1 MKTEEF
7 FYDLPERLIAQTPLK
22 DRSSSKLLLLNK
34 DSGNTKHEVFKNI
47 IDYIDKDDVLV
58 FNNTRVL
65 PARLLRDRRASCR
78 ERV

>member
-34 DSGNTKHEVFKNI
+34 NSGNTKHEIFKNI
-47 IDYIDKDDVLV
+47 IKVEKKSHIKKII
-58 FNNTRVL
+58 FIK
-65 PARLLRDRRASCR
+65 
-78 ERV
+78 

>member
-34 DSGNTKHEVFKNI
+34 NSGNTKHEIFKNNKL
-47 IDYIDKDDVLV
+47 YK
-58 FNNTRVL
+58 
-65 PARLLRDRRASCR
+65 
-78 ERV
+78 